1 MWVRPKTAKRTYRHA
16 GSQLFLSSRVVTYFS
31 SHFEL
36 EFAFSDVILITHSR
50 APLARTRHHRGT
62 VGGTLWKFAA
72 GAVCASRN
80 RRPGNP
86 AEAGK
91 TCNTPQQEG
100 TPSGGGAHQPRA
112 PPKLW

>member
-50 APLARTRHHRGT
+50 APLARTRHHRAT

-72 GAVCASRN
+72 GSEGDSRS
-80 RRPGNP
+80 RPPRDQP
-86 AEAGK
+86 AAGK
-91 TCNTPQQEG
+91 RRTTPRPKSPPPAARP
-100 TPSGGGAHQPRA
+100 TP
-112 PPKLW
+112 

>member
-36 EFAFSDVILITHSR
+36 DVAFSDVILITHSR

-72 GAVCASRN
+72 V
-80 RRPGNP
+80 
-86 AEAGK
+86 
-91 TCNTPQQEG
+91 
-100 TPSGGGAHQPRA
+100 SGGGWPARA
-112 PPKLW
+112 ARDRAAGRHGASARVRDSRAVV